1 MSGGADASIFE
12 RAFEEIRASPDV
24 QEAIKA
30 FRDEYAVSN
39 VTYHLAQTVSG
50 NVDAPFV
57 RTTYPDAWVSRY
69 LLRDYVKIDP
79 VVQEG
84 FQRQLPFEWSEL
96 APTPKAQELMIDAIQ
111 HGVGM
116 AGYSIPISDKAGRRA
131 LFSINYAAPDESWA
145 QLLSTHRE
153 DWAELAHL
161 VHRKAVSE
169 LHGDED
175 PIPHLGPREIEC
187 LTWTARGK
195 GSKEIAILLGLS
207 DNTTKAYLKSARF
220 KLTCSNLP
228 EAVTKAIKLHII
240 NP

>member
-1 MSGGADASIFE
+1 MTNGASANLFE
-12 RAFEEIRASPDV
+12 RTFQGIQASSSVEDAIRVFQSGYSV
-24 QEAIKA
+24 L
-30 FRDEYAVSN
+30 F

-57 RTTYPDAWVSRY
+57 RTTYPDKWVSRY
-69 LLRDYVKIDP
+69 LMRDYVKHDP

-84 FQRQLPFEWSEL
+84 FLRQLPFEWSEV
-96 APTPKAQELMIDAIQ
+96 TPSQKAQELMMDAIQ

-116 AGYSIPISDKAGRRA
+116 AGYSIPISDRAGRRA
-131 LFSINYAAPDESWA
+131 LFSINYTAPDEHWA
-145 QLLSTHRE
+145 AMLEESRE

-161 VHRKAVSE
+161 IHRKAVIE
-169 LHGDED
+169 LHGDVD
-175 PIPHLGPREIEC
+175 PIPHLGARELEC

-195 GSKEIAILLGLS
+195 GSKEIANLLGLS
-207 DNTTKAYLKSARF
+207 DHTTKAYLKSGRH
-220 KLTCSNLP
+220 KLTCATVA

>member
-1 MSGGADASIFE
+1 MSGSADKTLFE
-12 RAFEEIRASPDV
+12 RTFERIRSSQNV
-24 QEAIKA
+24 EEAIRI
-30 FRDEYAVSN
+30 FQGEYAVLY
-39 VTYHLAQTVSG
+39 VTYHLAQTVTG

-57 RTTYPDAWVSRY
+57 RTTYPDQWVSRY

-84 FQRQLPFEWSEL
+84 FLRQLPFEWSEL
-96 APTPKAQELMIDAIQ
+96 IPSAKAQELMIDAIQ

-131 LFSINYAAPDESWA
+131 LFSINYAAPDEAWS
-145 QLLSTHRE
+145 QMMGSHRE

-195 GSKEIAILLGLS
+195 ASKEIAILLGLS

-220 KLTCSNLP
+220 KLTCANLP

>member
-1 MSGGADASIFE
+1 MSGE
-12 RAFEEIRASPDV
+12 RDKSAFESAFEKIRTSANV
-24 QEAIKA
+24 EEAIISFK
-30 FRDEYAVSN
+30 DVYSVPN
-39 VTYHLAQTVSG
+39 VTYHLAQTVTG

-57 RTTYPDAWVSRY
+57 RTTYPEKWVARY
-69 LLRDYVKIDP
+69 LMRDYVKIDP

-84 FQRQLPFEWSEL
+84 FERQLPFEWAEL
-96 APTPKAQELMIDAIQ
+96 SPSPRAMELMMDAIQ
-111 HGVGM
+111 NGVGM

-131 LFSINYAAPDESWA
+131 LFSVNYPTPDEAWQSMLA
-145 QLLSTHRE
+145 EHRE

-161 VHRKAVSE
+161 VHRKAIAE

-207 DNTTKAYLKSARF
+207 EHTTKTYLKSGRF
-220 KLTCSNLP
+220 KLTCANLP

>member
-1 MSGGADASIFE
+1 MAGEKDKSAFE
-12 RAFEEIRASPDV
+12 RAFDKIRSSLNV
-24 QEAIKA
+24 EEAIMSFK
-30 FRDEYAVSN
+30 DVYSVQN
-39 VTYHLAQTVSG
+39 VTYHLAQTVTG

-57 RTTYPDAWVSRY
+57 RTTYPEKWVARY
-69 LLRDYVKIDP
+69 LMRDYVKIDP

-84 FQRQLPFEWSEL
+84 FERQLPFEWAEL
-96 APTPKAQELMIDAIQ
+96 SPSPKAMELMMDAIQ
-111 HGVGM
+111 NGVGM

-131 LFSINYAAPDESWA
+131 LFSVNYPAPDEAWRSMLA
-145 QLLSTHRE
+145 EHRE

-161 VHRKAVSE
+161 IHRKAITE

-207 DNTTKAYLKSARF
+207 EHTTKTYLKSGRF
-220 KLTCSNLP
+220 KLTCANLP